1 MSKDI
6 QSIRESQFVLMYGPG
21 SIIESKNGSRLIPEI
36 KNCLGHKRFEKGFLT
51 KNELV
56 DEVRMSNIIKDLED
70 DDFIEDKNDVNIH
83 LFSLPSNAAQGLSDF
98 EGSYYTYIFPA
109 WKICHNKEGHDGKGS
124 ILYNAQKTKNKCPL
138 CKQPSSSNVRFVLA
152 CPDGH
157 LDDVQWDYAVHGYNS
172 CKPDYYIW
180 EPRGGNLSDIYIKC
194 PDCPAKTNMDE
205 IYRIP
210 FKCSTRTPEKEP
222 PIFVKNENVF
232 FSRQKKNFNK
242 CENNM
247 KVVQRQSTSLRIA
260 NTLTL
265 LKIPKYD
272 DDIVQYIKK
281 YSSIKNKILKTNSPD
296 KFLED
301 VEFEEDYVSL
311 EKFKDFINEKGFG
324 YFKRLFQEIF
334 SDFNTALDVEFYTLT
349 RGKIDEKNLK
359 KKDFIKKDLKWLN
372 KSFPLKICS
381 VDELTTITAQLNY
394 QRKPYFK
401 KDDYGLIKENK
412 PVSSGFKDGNNIWYP
427 AYEGVGEGIFITS
440 DENPI
445 DYLGLNEISK
455 IWEQR
460 INSIDTGSRDEVR
473 DPLFVWWHTLSHA
486 LINSLSLS
494 CGYNSTA
501 LKERV
506 YIKEGLGGILIY
518 NTSPGEDS
526 GMGGLVETVKS
537 FDIVLKNAM
546 DSLISCSN
554 DPLCLNQS
562 INDGGVNG
570 AACHNCLLVSE
581 TSCEHRNALLD
592 RHFFID

>member
-21 SIIESKNGSRLIPEI
+21 SIIESKNGSRLIPQI
-36 KNCLGHKRFEKGFLT
+36 KHCLGHQRFKKGFLN
-51 KNELV
+51 KNELL
-56 DEVRMSNIIKDLED
+56 DDVRMSNIIKDLED
-70 DDFIEDKNDVNIH
+70 DKFIEDKNDINIH

-98 EGSYYTYIFPA
+98 EGSYYTFMFPA
-109 WKICHNKEGHDGKGS
+109 WKICNNKEAHDGKGF
-124 ILYNAQKTKNKCPL
+124 ILYDASKSKNKCPV
-138 CKQPSSSNVRFVLA
+138 CKSPSSSNVRFVLA

-157 LDDVQWDYAVHGYNS
+157 LDDVQWDYAVHGYSS
-172 CKPDYYIW
+172 CKPKYYIW
-180 EPRGGNLSDIYIKC
+180 QPKGGNLSDIYIKC
-194 PDCPAKTNMDE
+194 PDCSSKTNME
-205 IYRIP
+205 EVYKKY
-210 FKCSTRTPEKEP
+210 FKCSYRTPETEL
-222 PIFVKNENVF
+222 PIFVQNENVF
-232 FSRQKKNFNK
+232 FSKAKRDYDK
-242 CENNM
+242 CGNSM

-260 NTLTL
+260 NTITL
-265 LKIPKYD
+265 LKI
-272 DDIVQYIKK
+272 KK
-281 YSSIKNKILKTNSPD
+281 YNDEIVDHIKEYRKSKNRVLKSDSPD
-296 KFLED
+296 RFLED
-301 VEFEEDYVSL
+301 VEIEEDFAAL
-311 EKFKDFINEKGFG
+311 KIFKEYIDEKGFDN
-324 YFKRLFQEIF
+324 FKRLFKEVF
-334 SDFNTALDVEFYTLT
+334 ADLKTALEVEFYTLR
-349 RGKIDEKNLK
+349 RGKIDEENFK

-372 KSFPLKICS
+372 KSFPIKICS

-401 KDDYGLIKENK
+401 KDEHGAIMENK
-412 PVSSGFKDGNNIWYP
+412 PVSSGFKDGKDIWYP

-445 DYLGLNEISK
+445 DYLGLNEISN
-455 IWEQR
+455 IWDQR
-460 INSIDTGSRDEVR
+460 IKNIDVGSREEIK

-494 CGYNSTA
+494 CGYNSTS

-506 YIKEGLGGILIY
+506 YIKDGLGGILIY

-537 FDIVLKNAM
+537 FDIVLNNAM

-554 DPLCLNQS
+554 DPLCLNQT